1 MRLYLNLVCPA
12 VWQQAMRTLSLAVFL
27 RSFQWKGMLESP
39 IRRSAT
45 SNFHRHSLGF
55 QMAFDCLS
63 QSPAILSALLK
74 CTVFIGSVSLDKKRA
89 GFSILYTPFL
99 FISTCRP
106 SSCRTLT
113 SSMSSELM
121 ASSSCAWPTLPWGV
135 SDTWHN
141 TTE

>member
-45 SNFHRHSLGF
+45 SNISRHSHGF
-55 QMAFDCLS
+55 QIAFDCLS
-63 QSPAILSALLK
+63 QSPAILAAVLSCAIFI
-74 CTVFIGSVSLDKKRA
+74 VFGSLDYYPA
-89 GFSILYTPFL
+89 DLSINCTPCL
-99 FISTCRP
+99 FISTSQP

-113 SSMSSELM
+113 SSMSSGQM
-121 ASSSCAWPTLPWGV
+121 ASSLCAWPTLPWGV